1 LKVLEA
7 KKVKGA
13 NKLINIINN
22 VPGKDNG
29 TKWVWIAASVFALL
43 MLIITFIK
51 MRAAAIR
58 RKELKNIVIKKSP
71 VQEEALK
78 ISVYPFQ
85 RARDSLTAEDHK
97 RFYSALQQSLW
108 TELSSGLQLPLTR
121 LNRNTVIAAL
131 RQRGKDATIIIEFE
145 LLADECELALYTP
158 VYTSGNRQ
166 EALGRAERI
175 LAAIRVTTI
184 S

>member
-1 LKVLEA
+1 
-7 KKVKGA
+7 
-13 NKLINIINN
+13 
-22 VPGKDNG
+22 
-29 TKWVWIAASVFALL
+29 
-43 MLIITFIK
+43 

-58 RKELKNIVIKKSP
+58 KKRAEEYCYQTKSSK
-71 VQEEALK
+71 EEAVK

-85 RARDSLTAEDHK
+85 TARDSLTAEDHK

-145 LLADECELALYTP
+145 LLADECEMALYTP

-175 LAAIRVTTI
+175 LAAIRVT
-184 S
+184 